1 MDAMLSEDDATV
13 EELPVWLLE
22 AGRERGFVTVD
33 EVLDAIPEAGDE
45 PEDWESTLTALRE
58 AGISLQEESEDAEI
72 LEEEVADG
80 ASPLHDL
87 VRYYMQQISKTP
99 LLTPEEEKELAWRVV
114 HGQEAAKRLKEEPD
128 LDDGTRAELER
139 LVKDGEKAREH
150 LIKANTRL
158 VVSLA
163 KRYVN
168 MGLPFLDLIQEGN
181 IGLIKATERFDP
193 SMGNRFSTYASW
205 WIRQSILRAL
215 SNRGHAIRLPVHKRD
230 AIRRMKRMKQ
240 ELYKT
245 LGHEPSD
252 EELAEALGI
261 SPREL
266 AELQRLAIRTIS
278 LDQPVGE
285 DEETTLGEL
294 IVDADAPTPF
304 DVASLSQL
312 REDVRAALESL
323 NEREREV
330 LYLRYGLDGGEMRTL
345 QEVAEELHVTR
356 ERVRQIES
364 RALRKM
370 RSPRARRSL
379 AGYAGGQVSTRVPE
393 RPRLRPHL
401 APTPQKPEEKEPPED
416 DEKKAESTSEP
427 PPELKKLLMELT
439 SRVRRRSSRSR
450 RRRPRR
456 GNEEP
461 SA

>member
-1 MDAMLSEDDATV
+1 MIEDEDATL
-13 EELPVWLLE
+13 EELPLWLLE
-22 AGRERGFVTVD
+22 AGRERGYVTVD

-45 PEDWESTLTALRE
+45 PEDWEGTLVALRE
-58 AGISLQEESEDAEI
+58 AGITLRENDEDIDLDEED
-72 LEEEVADG
+72 EEEIKE
-80 ASPLHDL
+80 SSEPLQDL
-87 VRYYMQQISKTP
+87 VRYYMQQISRTP
-99 LLTPEEEKELAWRVV
+99 LLTAEEEKELAWRVV
-114 HGQEAAKRLKEEPD
+114 NGMKAAKRLKEDPNLTPEE
-128 LDDGTRAELER
+128 RAELEK
-139 LVKDGEKAREH
+139 LVADGEQAKEH
-150 LIKANTRL
+150 LVKANTRL

-163 KRYVN
+163 KRYTN

-193 SMGNRFSTYASW
+193 SLGNRFSTYASW

-230 AIRRMKRMKQ
+230 AIRRMRRVKQ

-245 LGHEPSD
+245 LGREPLD
-252 EELAEALGI
+252 EELAEELGI
-261 SPREL
+261 SLQEL
-266 AELQRLAIRTIS
+266 SELQRLSVRTIS

-294 IVDADAPTPF
+294 IVDGEAPTPF

-323 NEREREV
+323 NKREAEV

-345 QEVAEELHVTR
+345 QEVAEEMGVTR

-364 RALRKM
+364 RALRKL

-379 AGYAGGQVSTRVPE
+379 AGYAGGQIGVRVGD

-401 APTPQKPEEKEPPED
+401 PTETPEKRETP
-416 DEKKAESTSEP
+416 AVP
-427 PPELKKLLMELT
+427 PPPTDLQNLLRDL
-439 SRVRRRSSRSR
+439 RQRALARRSR
-450 RRRPRR
+450 RRRTSD
-456 GNEEP
+456 EEDDE
-461 SA
+461 

>member
-1 MDAMLSEDDATV
+1 LTTLSVDAGKGGNAMIDEDDATV
-13 EELPVWLLE
+13 EELPGWLLE

-45 PEDWESTLTALRE
+45 PEDWEGTLTALRE
-58 AGISLQEESEDAEI
+58 AGISLREESEEVEEP
-72 LEEEVADG
+72 EEELPESTA
-80 ASPLHDL
+80 PLNDL
-87 VRYYMQQISKTP
+87 VRYYMQQISRTP
-99 LLTPEEEKELAWRVV
+99 LLTAEEERDLAWKVV
-114 HGQEAAKRLKEEPD
+114 RGQEAAKRLEEEPD
-128 LDDGTRAELER
+128 LDEETRAELQK
-139 LVKDGEKAREH
+139 LVEEGEKAREH

-181 IGLIKATERFDP
+181 IGLIKATERFNP
-193 SMGNRFSTYASW
+193 SLGNRFSTYASW

-230 AIRRMKRMKQ
+230 AIRRMKRTKQ
-240 ELYKT
+240 EMYKT
-245 LGHEPSD
+245 LGREPTD
-252 EELAEALGI
+252 EELAEELGI
-261 SPREL
+261 TPRDL

-294 IVDADAPTPF
+294 IVDGEAPTPF

-312 REDVRAALESL
+312 REDVRTALESL

-345 QEVAEELHVTR
+345 QEVAEALGVTR

-379 AGYAGGQVSTRVPE
+379 AGYAGGQLGVRVPE
-393 RPRLRPHL
+393 QPRPRSHVTI
-401 APTPQKPEEKEPPED
+401 PTTLSEKENGED
-416 DEKKAESTSEP
+416 LTTEP
-427 PPELKKLLMELT
+427 PPDLKGLIQGIKA
-439 SRVRRRSSRSR
+439 RVR
-450 RRRPRR
+450 RRRPRSRR
-456 GNEEP
+456 GA
-461 SA
+461 ST

>member
-1 MDAMLSEDDATV
+1 MIDEDDATV
-13 EELPVWLLE
+13 EELPGWLLE

-45 PEDWESTLTALRE
+45 PEDWEGTLTALRE
-58 AGISLQEESEDAEI
+58 AGISLREESEEVEEP
-72 LEEEVADG
+72 EEELPESTA
-80 ASPLHDL
+80 PLNDL
-87 VRYYMQQISKTP
+87 VRYYMQQISRTP
-99 LLTPEEEKELAWRVV
+99 LLTAEEERDLAWKVV
-114 HGQEAAKRLKEEPD
+114 RGQEAAKRLEEESD
-128 LDDGTRAELER
+128 LDEETRAELQK
-139 LVKDGEKAREH
+139 LVEEGEKAREH

-181 IGLIKATERFDP
+181 IGLIKATERFNP
-193 SMGNRFSTYASW
+193 SLGNRFSTYASW

-230 AIRRMKRMKQ
+230 AIRRMKRTKQ
-240 ELYKT
+240 EMYKT
-245 LGHEPSD
+245 LGREPTD
-252 EELAEALGI
+252 EELAEELGI
-261 SPREL
+261 TPRDL

-294 IVDADAPTPF
+294 IVDGEAPTPF

-312 REDVRAALESL
+312 REDVRTALESL

-345 QEVAEELHVTR
+345 QEVAEALGVTR

-379 AGYAGGQVSTRVPE
+379 AGYAGGQLGVRVPE
-393 RPRLRPHL
+393 QPRPRSHVTIPATLS
-401 APTPQKPEEKEPPED
+401 EKENGED
-416 DEKKAESTSEP
+416 LTAEP
-427 PPELKKLLMELT
+427 PPDLKGLIQGIKA
-439 SRVRRRSSRSR
+439 RVR
-450 RRRPRR
+450 RRRPRSRR
-456 GNEEP
+456 GA
-461 SA
+461 ST

>member
-1 MDAMLSEDDATV
+1 MIDEDDATV
-13 EELPVWLLE
+13 EELPSWLLE

-58 AGISLQEESEDAEI
+58 AGISLREEPEEI
-72 LEEEVADG
+72 EEEEEELPESA
-80 ASPLHDL
+80 APLNDL
-87 VRYYMQQISKTP
+87 VRYYMQQISRTP
-99 LLTPEEEKELAWRVV
+99 LLTPEEERELAWKVV

-128 LDDGTRAELER
+128 LDEETRAELQKIVEE
-139 LVKDGEKAREH
+139 GEKAREH

-181 IGLIKATERFDP
+181 IGLIKATERFNP
-193 SMGNRFSTYASW
+193 SLGNRFSTYASW

-230 AIRRMKRMKQ
+230 AIRRMKRTKQ
-240 ELYKT
+240 EMYKT
-245 LGHEPSD
+245 LGREPTD

-261 SPREL
+261 TPREL

-294 IVDADAPTPF
+294 IVDGDAPTPF

-312 REDVRAALESL
+312 REDVRNALESL

-345 QEVAEELHVTR
+345 QEVAEELGVTR

-379 AGYAGGQVSTRVPE
+379 AGYAGGQIGVRVPE
-393 RPRLRPHL
+393 QTRPR
-401 APTPQKPEEKEPPED
+401 PQLGISSSSSSSSPGGD
-416 DEKKAESTSEP
+416 DREKKDNASSEP
-427 PPELKKLLMELT
+427 PPELQGLFKGIKDRMKK
-439 SRVRRRSSRSR
+439 RRSRP
-450 RRRPRR
+450 RRRPA
-456 GNEEP
+456 N
-461 SA
+461 

>member
-1 MDAMLSEDDATV
+1 MIGEDDATV
-13 EELPVWLLE
+13 EELPSWLLE

-58 AGISLQEESEDAEI
+58 AGISLRENGED
-72 LEEEVADG
+72 LEEIDEDLSEPT
-80 ASPLHDL
+80 ASLQDL
-87 VRYYMQQISKTP
+87 VRYYMQQISRTP
-99 LLTPEEEKELAWRVV
+99 LLSAEEERELAWKVV

-128 LDDGTRAELER
+128 LDEETRAELER
-139 LVKDGEKAREH
+139 LVEEGQKAKEH

-163 KRYVN
+163 KRYIG

-193 SMGNRFSTYASW
+193 SLGNRFSTYASW

-230 AIRRMKRMKQ
+230 AIRRMRRTKQ

-245 LGHEPSD
+245 LGREPTD
-252 EELAEALGI
+252 EELAEELGI
-261 SPREL
+261 SPQEL
-266 AELQRLAIRTIS
+266 AELQRLAVRTIS
-278 LDQPVGE
+278 LDQPIGE

-294 IVDADAPTPF
+294 IVDGDAPTPF

-312 REDVRAALESL
+312 REDVRTALESL
-323 NEREREV
+323 SPREAAV
-330 LYLRYGLDGGEMRTL
+330 LYLRYGLDGGDMRTL

-364 RALRKM
+364 RALRKL

-379 AGYAGGQVSTRVPE
+379 AGYAGGQLGVRVPE
-393 RPRLRPHL
+393 RPRPQSRL
-401 APTPQKPEEKEPPED
+401 AVAPKREEKQEEKREADASAEAPPKDLEALLK
-416 DEKKAESTSEP
+416 ELRGLKAI
-427 PPELKKLLMELT
+427 
-439 SRVRRRSSRSR
+439 SRTK

-456 GNEEP
+456 RP